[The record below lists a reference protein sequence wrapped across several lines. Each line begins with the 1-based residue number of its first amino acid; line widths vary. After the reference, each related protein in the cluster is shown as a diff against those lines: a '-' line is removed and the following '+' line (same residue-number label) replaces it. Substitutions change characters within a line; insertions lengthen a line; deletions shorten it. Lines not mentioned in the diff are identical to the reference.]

1 MEYSLST
8 RERRLVLGLDQS
20 WDINPEFE
28 FLILEKLDSD
38 NSKDPETRK
47 NLSGIWRVFEIAND
61 FDWKNLKP

>member
-1 MEYSLST
+1 MMEYSLST

-47 NLSGIWRVFEIAND
+47 NLSGIW
-61 FDWKNLKP
+61 